1 MDNPTV
7 QPRAERSPPAY
18 RPIWFLFAVLCA
30 LVLIAGI
37 SQWTAPHEIVPW
49 RTDFAAAQ
57 RESVTTAKPMLVYL
71 TADWCG
77 PCQSLK
83 GTTWADASVERA
95 LRAYVPVKVDV
106 DQHPDL
112 ARQYGSD
119 AIPRFVVLGK
129 DGQIVKATEG
139 ALPPGEF
146 LAWLTG

>member
-1 MDNPTV
+1 VDVPSNQSRPEGSA
-7 QPRAERSPPAY
+7 RAY
-18 RPIWFLFAVLCA
+18 RPVWFLFAILGA

-37 SQWTAPHEIVPW
+37 SRWTAPREIVPW
-49 RTDFAAAQ
+49 RSDFAAAQ
-57 RESVTTAKPMLVYL
+57 RESSTAGKPVMLYL
-71 TADWCG
+71 TAEWCG

-83 GTTWADASVERA
+83 GTTWADPTVERA
-95 LRAYVPVKVDV
+95 LRAYVPVKIDV

-139 ALPPGEF
+139 ALPPAEF
-146 LAWLTG
+146 LAWLNG